1 MFVEEE
7 GNMAPERILI
17 TGCNRGIGYE
27 MVRQLTEQQCPPKQI
42 FATCRD
48 PSSPQN
54 KKLNDLAA
62 KYPNVIVIKLE
73 QIQLYPILASDWL
86 NRPVLHHEL
95 ISKAKEEGRRF
106 LQSETTD
113 ANSIK
118 EAVKEVKKH
127 LNGAGLNLLV
137 NNAGIMLNSNLE
149 SADSADFMNVY
160 STNVVGP
167 FLLAKELLPFLKK
180 AAEENHQKPF
190 SWSKSAI
197 INISSQLS
205 SIENTPECYN
215 IHPVP
220 SYRCSKAALNMLT
233 KCQSLSYKKDGIL
246 CTAVHP
252 GWVQTDLGGP
262 DALLTVEQSVQG
274 VLKVLYSLSEEHS
287 GILITWEGNI
297 LPW

>member
-1 MFVEEE
+1 
-7 GNMAPERILI
+7 MAPERILI

-62 KYPNVIVIKLE
+62 KYPNVIVIKL
-73 QIQLYPILASDWL
+73 
-86 NRPVLHHEL
+86 
-95 ISKAKEEGRRF
+95 
-106 LQSETTD
+106 ETTD